1 MNAKAQMNALRSA
14 LNASRALT
22 AALGDISGG
31 VGLPTVPGL
40 YQDYLPPDLR
50 GAPKDLFFYRIDI
63 LNVAAAGGVGQGAFT
78 VQSDSDFE
86 VCYLSA
92 TVTDPAAPETGVTF
106 NGILFTMED
115 SASGRQLQNGALPLA
130 SVVGNGTLPGYVPW
144 PKFLDRASQFSVS
157 VTNNQTAQAVDIRL
171 VFAGFKVFS
180 PSQQGL
186 R

>member
-1 MNAKAQMNALRSA
+1 MNAKAQMNALRAA
-14 LNASRALT
+14 LNASQVLT
-22 AALGDISGG
+22 AALGDITGG

-63 LNVAAAGGVGQGAFT
+63 LAVAAGAAGQGAFT

-92 TVTDPAAPETGVTF
+92 SVTDPAAPETAVTF
-106 NGILFTMED
+106 NGLLFTMED
-115 SASGRQLQNGALPLA
+115 SGSGRSLQNGALPLSA
-130 SVVGNGTLPGYVPW
+130 VVGNGTLPGYVPW
-144 PKFLDRASQFSVS
+144 PKFLDRASQFTVN
-157 VTNNQTAQAVDIRL
+157 VTNNQTAQAVDVRL

-180 PSQQGL
+180 PSQAGM

>member
-14 LNASRALT
+14 LHASQALT
-22 AALGDISGG
+22 AALGDITGG

-50 GAPKDLFFYRIDI
+50 GAPKDLFWYRVDI
-63 LNVAAAGGVGQGAFT
+63 LGVAAAGGTGTGSFT

-86 VCYLSA
+86 FCYLTASV
-92 TVTDPAAPETGVTF
+92 TVPGTPETGVTM
-106 NGILFTMED
+106 NGLLITMED
-115 SASGRQLQNGALPLA
+115 TGSGRQLQNGQLALA
-130 SVVGNGTLPGYVPW
+130 NVAGTGQLPGYNPW

-157 VTNNQTAQAVDIRL
+157 LTNNQTAQPVDVRL
-171 VFAGFKVFS
+171 AFGGFKVFS
-180 PSQQGL
+180 PSQSGL